1 VAVNQF
7 GPLLWTQLVW
17 QRCMADRGGSV
28 VNVASIG
35 AHRIEHGFA
44 YYNVTKAA
52 LVRLTRHMA
61 SELAPTVR
69 VNAVAPGIVKTDLSR
84 ALWENSEADV
94 ASRVPLG
101 RLGTP
106 ADVGSAV
113 RVLVGDEASWITGE
127 TLVVDGGSMVQP
139 STLVSDDP
147 MA

>member
-1 VAVNQF
+1 
-7 GPLLWTQLVW
+7 LSTI
-17 QRCMADRGGSV
+17 
-28 VNVASIG
+28 ASIG

-52 LVRLTRHMA
+52 LVHLTRHMA
-61 SELAPTVR
+61 SELALTVR

-84 ALWENSEADV
+84 ALSENSEADV
-94 ASRVPLG
+94 ASRIPLG

-113 RVLVGDEASWITGE
+113 SVLVGDEGSWITGE